1 MSAMEIFADNKL
13 YDEAD
18 KYIDMLVNSA
28 IENGDTDFMQK
39 AYYYKGMLLGRKG
52 KYDQAETYMSVSL
65 DLLMKKGRSKELSE
79 RYKDLGK
86 IYYQMGN
93 KQEAI
98 KYLSMSVS
106 AG

>member
-1 MSAMEIFADNKL
+1 
-13 YDEAD
+13 
-18 KYIDMLVNSA
+18 
-28 IENGDTDFMQK
+28 
-39 AYYYKGMLLGRKG
+39 
-52 KYDQAETYMSVSL
+52 
-65 DLLMKKGRSKELSE
+65 MKKGRSKELSD

-106 AG
+106 AL